1 MLRNI
6 LLVDDEKG
14 ITEILKTGL
23 EGRGFHVD
31 AYNDSADALANFK
44 SGKYDIVITDIRMPQ
59 MNGFEL
65 YREIRKIDEKVGIC
79 FFTAFDIYNDEFE
92 KMFPQ
97 VRVKGFLKKP
107 VSIAQI
113 VARLKEFESS

>member
-1 MLRNI
+1 MLHNI

-92 KMFPQ
+92 KIFPQ

-107 VSIAQI
+107 VTIAQI

>member
-1 MLRNI
+1 MLHNI

-23 EGRGFHVD
+23 EGRGFHVN
-31 AYNDSADALANFK
+31 AYNDPADALASFK

-79 FFTAFDIYNDEFE
+79 FFTAFDVYNDEFE

-107 VSIAQI
+107 VTIAQI

>member
-23 EGRGFHVD
+23 EGRGFHVN

-44 SGKYDIVITDIRMPQ
+44 SGKYDIVITDIQMPK

-79 FFTAFDIYNDEFE
+79 FFTAFDVYNDEFE

-107 VSIAQI
+107 VTIAQI

>member
-23 EGRGFHVD
+23 EGKGFHVN
-31 AYNDSADALANFK
+31 AYNDPADALANFK
-44 SGKYDIVITDIRMPQ
+44 SGKYDIVITDIQMPK

-65 YREIRKIDEKVGIC
+65 YRAIRKIDEKVDIC
-79 FFTAFDIYNDEFE
+79 FFTAFDVYNDEFE
-92 KMFPQ
+92 KLFPQ

-107 VSIAQI
+107 VTIAQI